1 MEKQD
6 KLEYSIKC
14 QNKITENYCSICGN
28 LKELK
33 RIDKNYIFS
42 EIESVL
48 NFDKGILYTV
58 KELLIR
64 P

>member
-6 KLEYSIKC
+6 KLEYCIKC
-14 QNKITENYCSICGN
+14 QNKITKNYCSICRN

-33 RIDKNYIFS
+33 RIDKNYIFP

-58 KELLIR
+58 KEILIR

>member
-6 KLEYSIKC
+6 KLEYCIKC

-42 EIESVL
+42 EIESVS
-48 NFDKGILYTV
+48 NFDKVILYTV
-58 KELLIR
+58 KELLIK